1 MAENKT
7 TRHEIVTSNP
17 DVDVR
22 FYYSKD
28 EGSYVSPHWHNSLE
42 IVYVIKGKVT
52 LNLPCNVKVTAHDG
66 EFFIANPREI
76 HSVLSE
82 KNEAL
87 VLQIPRKFYDRYVPS
102 MHLRKFS
109 VDMSPVNDV
118 DRTRLERLKKIFMD
132 MHIVYDIR
140 PEGYLLRF
148 NSLLYELLF
157 LLIHSYSEKIM
168 PKDFDRENKYFR
180 RLRDIM
186 DYIDDH
192 HAEPVSTSEVAQ
204 AFGYNPDYLARFFK
218 KYTNCTLTDYI
229 YMVRVG
235 YVHRDLLN
243 TELSVAEILERHG
256 CTNHSLF
263 MRYFKEQWGCTPKE
277 HRNRHGGE

>member
-28 EGSYVSPHWHNSLE
+28 EGSYVSPHWYNSLE

-157 LLIHSYSEKIM
+157 LLIHSYSEKIL

>member
-157 LLIHSYSEKIM
+157 LLIHSYSEKILQ
-168 PKDFDRENKYFR
+168 KDFDRENKYFR